1 MTETQEGGKEI
12 GEMTMEDITVAEMTA
27 SQLKALVQSAVKEAL
42 REALGDPDAGLAL
55 RPEFEERLRQA
66 VTYVASDGHLLS
78 MEELVDQP
86 SRSQPNEHPI
96 IAYLPNPSQWE
107 LDWRTRREK

>member
-1 MTETQEGGKEI
+1 
-12 GEMTMEDITVAEMTA
+12 MTMEDITVAEMTA

-66 VTYVASDGHLLS
+66 VGRDVPAEGG
-78 MEELVDQP
+78 
-86 SRSQPNEHPI
+86 
-96 IAYLPNPSQWE
+96 
-107 LDWRTRREK
+107 